1 MNPDPSSLPPSPLQ
15 HAINLLRLCLRPRRR
30 LLLTT
35 VATVILFNTLELLFP
50 KLLQLYV
57 DSIAGN
63 HLSICNIPLDFLKN
77 DRARILLIPVAL
89 LTIAGARW
97 AVTYFRAVYETH
109 LGQGALFDLRSHIF
123 NTMQNLSFAYHDAS
137 HSGTLI
143 SNVVE
148 DVNYANMFFRKGFLL
163 LIESFAYIII
173 SYIIILSVCPKAG
186 MALMGLLILVPF
198 AIFAFFKHGHRI
210 YARTKQLYAKTVQIF
225 TENMEGHLIVKGFGT
240 SKIQQQKYNQRVDEL
255 HNAQINEVVFSSCIT
270 QILAFIMLLGIP
282 LVIGVALYEARAG
295 RWEFTSGRLFL
306 LFYLQSGMR
315 MRAWGLGRAIDLCM
329 RFTITAERLGKLLE
343 SDAYLDDKGTTP
355 IPEQELSIKL
365 DHVSFAYGNNGHSLH
380 NLSLSIEHGKTIGLV
395 GATGSGKSTL
405 ALLLCRFYDPTSGN
419 VLLNGDDIRSYSLK
433 NLRNQFSL
441 VFQDTFLFSAS
452 IRDNIAYGRPSA
464 HFEDIVH
471 AATIANIHDH
481 IITMPQGY
489 DTVIGERGVTLSGGQ
504 RQRISIARAI
514 LRKPRFLILDAC
526 TSALDTKTEKAIQES
541 LSELRKT
548 TTCVIIAHRF
558 SSIESADIVHVMQN
572 GHIVEAG
579 SPAKLNTPG
588 TIFSKVM
595 QP

>member
-1 MNPDPSSLPPSPLQ
+1 MTPFQ
-15 HAINLLRLCLRPRRR
+15 HAISLLRLCLQPRRR
-30 LLLTT
+30 LLLAT
-35 VATVILFNTLELLFP
+35 VTTVILFNTLELLFP
-50 KLLQLYV
+50 KLLQLYI

-63 HLSICNIPLDFLKN
+63 PLNIWGISLEFLQSNK
-77 DRARILLIPVAL
+77 ARIFLIPVAL

-109 LGQGALFDLRSHIF
+109 LGQGALFDLRSRIF

-148 DVNYANMFFRKGFLL
+148 DVNYANMFFRRGFLL
-163 LIESFAYIII
+163 LIESIAYMTI
-173 SYIIILSVCPKAG
+173 SYIIIFSICPRAG
-186 MALMGLLILVPF
+186 LALMLLMILGII
-198 AIFAFFKHGHRI
+198 AIFIFFKHGHKI

-240 SKIQQQKYNQRVDEL
+240 SKTQQQKYNQRVDDL
-255 HNAQINEVVFSSCIT
+255 HNAQIKEVIYSSCIT
-270 QILAFIMLLGIP
+270 QALAFIMLLGIP

-306 LFYLQSGMR
+306 LFYLQTGMR

-329 RFTITAERLGKLLE
+329 RFTITAERLRILLE
-343 SDAYLDDKGTTP
+343 SDAYLDDKGTNS
-355 IPEQELSIKL
+355 IPETNLHLELA
-365 DHVSFAYGNNGHSLH
+365 HVSFAYGNNGHSLH
-380 NLSLSIEHGKTIGLV
+380 DLSLSIEPGKTIGIV

-405 ALLLCRFYDPTSGN
+405 ALLLCRFYDPTAGK
-419 VLLNGDDIRSYSLK
+419 VLLNGCNIRDFPIK

-452 IRDNIAYGRPSA
+452 IRDNIAYGNAGSC
-464 HFEDIVH
+464 FEEIVH
-471 AATIANIHDH
+471 AATLAEIHDH
-481 IITMPQGY
+481 IMTMPQGY
-489 DTVIGERGVTLSGGQ
+489 DTIIGERGVTLSGGQ

-514 LRKPRFLILDAC
+514 LRKPRFLILDGC

-541 LSELRKT
+541 LTALRKT
-548 TTCVIIAHRF
+548 TTCVVIAHRF
-558 SSIESADIVHVMQN
+558 STIEHADIVHVMQN
-572 GHIVEAG
+572 GHIVESG
-579 SPAKLNTPG
+579 TPTELNIPE

-595 QP
+595 QS